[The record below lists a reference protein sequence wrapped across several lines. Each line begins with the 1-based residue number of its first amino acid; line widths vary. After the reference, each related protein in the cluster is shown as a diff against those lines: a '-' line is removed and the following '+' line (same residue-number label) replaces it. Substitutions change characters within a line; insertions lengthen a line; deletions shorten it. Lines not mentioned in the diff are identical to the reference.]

1 MLTPE
6 EIRNIA
12 FTKGI
17 GGYKTNEVDLFI
29 DQCADT
35 VETLLSE
42 KAELNKKLE
51 ILADKLVEY
60 RNDEDSIRTALLSA
74 QRLGDTVVREANHKA
89 GLIMDDANIKAQKIA
104 ENARRSIVKEEEE
117 LRRIEKEVASFKA
130 RMLSI
135 YREHLSLIN
144 VLPEPEEEEQAPE
157 ESAPAEP
164 EAASPAEP
172 TASAAEQEPVKEE
185 PSAPAAAEASSAKEE
200 PVFEPVAAATP
211 KEEPASLSAQDA
223 AEVSAFYRNIPRLD
237 EEEPQPA
244 AAAAVKEEEPVRRE
258 RPASSR
264 YSDLKFGEDYDI
276 AQDAA
281 ESRGLFRRKK

>member
-1 MLTPE
+1 M
-6 EIRNIA
+6 
-12 FTKGI
+12 
-17 GGYKTNEVDLFI
+17 
-29 DQCADT
+29 
-35 VETLLSE
+35 
-42 KAELNKKLE
+42 
-51 ILADKLVEY
+51 
-60 RNDEDSIRTALLSA
+60 
-74 QRLGDTVVREANHKA
+74 
-89 GLIMDDANIKAQKIA
+89 
-104 ENARRSIVKEEEE
+104 KEEEE

-164 EAASPAEP
+164 EAASPAE
-172 TASAAEQEPVKEE
+172 QEPVKEE
-185 PSAPAAAEASSAKEE
+185 PSAPAVAEASSAKEE
-200 PVFEPVAAATP
+200 PVFEPVATATP

-237 EEEPQPA
+237 EEEPQPE

>member
-6 EIRNIA
+6 EIRNIT

-42 KAELNKKLE
+42 KAELTKKLE

-89 GLIMDDANIKAQKIA
+89 GLIMDDANIKAQKIV

-117 LRRIEKEVASFKA
+117 LRRIEKEVANFKA

-135 YREHLSLIN
+135 YREHLSLIDL
-144 VLPEPEEEEQAPE
+144 LPEPEEEKKDDTQTPPAAAQEEAVSPE
-157 ESAPAEP
+157 EKA
-164 EAASPAEP
+164 
-172 TASAAEQEPVKEE
+172 PVKPEE
-185 PSAPAAAEASSAKEE
+185 PSAPDVQTEE
-200 PVFEPVAAATP
+200 ESVFEPVAAP
-211 KEEPASLSAQDA
+211 KAAEPPLSAQDA
-223 AEVSAFYRNIPRLD
+223 AEVSAFYRHIPRLD
-237 EEEPQPA
+237 EEQPA
-244 AAAAVKEEEPVRRE
+244 APAAVKAEEPVRNE
-258 RPASSR
+258 HPASSR

-276 AQDAA
+276 SQDAA

>member
-42 KAELNKKLE
+42 KAELNKKLG

-89 GLIMDDANIKAQKIA
+89 GLIMDDANIKAQKI
-104 ENARRSIVKEEEE
+104 V
-117 LRRIEKEVASFKA
+117 
-130 RMLSI
+130 
-135 YREHLSLIN
+135 
-144 VLPEPEEEEQAPE
+144 
-157 ESAPAEP
+157 
-164 EAASPAEP
+164 
-172 TASAAEQEPVKEE
+172 
-185 PSAPAAAEASSAKEE
+185 
-200 PVFEPVAAATP
+200 
-211 KEEPASLSAQDA
+211 
-223 AEVSAFYRNIPRLD
+223 
-237 EEEPQPA
+237 
-244 AAAAVKEEEPVRRE
+244 
-258 RPASSR
+258 
-264 YSDLKFGEDYDI
+264 
-276 AQDAA
+276 
-281 ESRGLFRRKK
+281 

>member
-89 GLIMDDANIKAQKIA
+89 GLIMDDANIKAQKIV

-172 TASAAEQEPVKEE
+172 TAPAAEQTAGFCRVLCNVIIF
-185 PSAPAAAEASSAKEE
+185 AE
-200 PVFEPVAAATP
+200 F
-211 KEEPASLSAQDA
+211 
-223 AEVSAFYRNIPRLD
+223 
-237 EEEPQPA
+237 
-244 AAAAVKEEEPVRRE
+244 
-258 RPASSR
+258 
-264 YSDLKFGEDYDI
+264 
-276 AQDAA
+276 
-281 ESRGLFRRKK
+281 

>member
-12 FTKGI
+12 FTKGM

-89 GLIMDDANIKAQKIA
+89 GLIMDDANIKAQKIV

-117 LRRIEKEVASFKA
+117 LRRIDP
-130 RMLSI
+130 I
-135 YREHLSLIN
+135 
-144 VLPEPEEEEQAPE
+144 
-157 ESAPAEP
+157 
-164 EAASPAEP
+164 
-172 TASAAEQEPVKEE
+172 AAEKLHLRDEKRIIRALEVWQETGRTITEHDRLERQQP
-185 PSAPAAAEASSAKEE
+185 
-200 PVFEPVAAATP
+200 P
-211 KEEPASLSAQDA
+211 KYDA
-223 AEVSAFYRNIPRLD
+223 L
-237 EEEPQPA
+237 
-244 AAAAVKEEEPVRRE
+244 
-258 RPASSR
+258 
-264 YSDLKFGEDYDI
+264 
-276 AQDAA
+276 
-281 ESRGLFRRKK
+281 

>member
-1 MLTPE
+1 MT
-6 EIRNIA
+6 RTA
-12 FTKGI
+12 
-17 GGYKTNEVDLFI
+17 
-29 DQCADT
+29 
-35 VETLLSE
+35 S
-42 KAELNKKLE
+42 
-51 ILADKLVEY
+51 
-60 RNDEDSIRTALLSA
+60 RTALLSA

-89 GLIMDDANIKAQKIA
+89 GLIMDDANIKAQKIV

-172 TASAAEQEPVKEE
+172 TAPAAEQEPVKEE

-237 EEEPQPA
+237 EEEPRPRRCG
-244 AAAAVKEEEPVRRE
+244 VKEEDPGAPGASRFP
-258 RPASSR
+258 PATA
-264 YSDLKFGEDYDI
+264 DLKFGEDYDI

>member
-6 EIRNIA
+6 EIRNIT

-42 KAELNKKLE
+42 KSELTKKLE

-89 GLIMDDANIKAQKIA
+89 GLIMDDANIKAQKIV

-117 LRRIEKEVASFKA
+117 LRRIEKEVANFKA
-130 RMLSI
+130 RMLNI
-135 YREHLSLIN
+135 YREHLSLIDL
-144 VLPEPEEEEQAPE
+144 LPEPEEEKKDETQAPPAAAQE
-157 ESAPAEP
+157 EAVSLEEKA
-164 EAASPAEP
+164 
-172 TASAAEQEPVKEE
+172 PVKPEKPEE
-185 PSAPAAAEASSAKEE
+185 PSAPAVQAEEE
-200 PVFEPVAAATP
+200 PVFEPVAAP
-211 KEEPASLSAQDA
+211 KAAEPPLSAQDA

-237 EEEPQPA
+237 EEQPA
-244 AAAAVKEEEPVRRE
+244 APAAVETEEPARNE
-258 RPASSR
+258 HPASSR

-276 AQDAA
+276 SQDAA

>member
-17 GGYKTNEVDLFI
+17 GGTRPRGGLFI

-89 GLIMDDANIKAQKIA
+89 GLIMDDANIKAQKIV

-172 TASAAEQEPVKEE
+172 TAPAAEQEPVKGR
-185 PSAPAAAEASSAKEE
+185 A
-200 PVFEPVAAATP
+200 
-211 KEEPASLSAQDA
+211 L
-223 AEVSAFYRNIPRLD
+223 R
-237 EEEPQPA
+237 
-244 AAAAVKEEEPVRRE
+244 
-258 RPASSR
+258 SR
-264 YSDLKFGEDYDI
+264 CGGS
-276 AQDAA
+276 
-281 ESRGLFRRKK
+281 LFRKGGAGF

>member
-89 GLIMDDANIKAQKIA
+89 GLIMDDANIKAQKIV

-144 VLPEPEEEEQAPE
+144 VLPEPEEEEQGSGGERA
-157 ESAPAEP
+157 
-164 EAASPAEP
+164 
-172 TASAAEQEPVKEE
+172 
-185 PSAPAAAEASSAKEE
+185 
-200 PVFEPVAAATP
+200 
-211 KEEPASLSAQDA
+211 
-223 AEVSAFYRNIPRLD
+223 
-237 EEEPQPA
+237 
-244 AAAAVKEEEPVRRE
+244 RRTGGRFTGGTHSFRGGTGACE
-258 RPASSR
+258 GRALRSR
-264 YSDLKFGEDYDI
+264 CGGS
-276 AQDAA
+276 
-281 ESRGLFRRKK
+281 LFRKGGAGF